1 MIQFLQDLRFAGR
14 TLLKSPGFTIAALFT
29 LALGIGA
36 NSAIFSVINTV
47 MLRPLPYPEP
57 KRLVVMW
64 GTDNRP
70 LDALMQPAAKGLPRN
85 KTLVISSLVERWRE
99 LNASFEN
106 VAYYRGW
113 IFSLTGAGEPERI
126 YAGLISS
133 SFFPALKVA
142 PALGRPFLL
151 EEEEPGK
158 DRVVILGHGFWQRR
172 FAADPGIIGKTI
184 MLDGVAH
191 TVLGVMPAGLHV
203 LLPYM
208 SDAVDLWAPISHNFT
223 PKMRWEVC
231 TAIGRLKPGIGIRQ
245 AQAEM
250 DTISKRLESE
260 SRRNV
265 GRGVNLALLSEQIAG
280 EIRPALL
287 ILFGAVGCVL
297 LIGCANL
304 ANLML
309 ARTAARYKEIAVRT
323 VLGAGR
329 LRLVRQLLTESLL
342 LALAGGALGLLLSSW
357 IVRLITLL
365 HPGHIPRLAEVRA
378 DAWVFAF
385 CLAISVLTG
394 ILFGLLPAWQF
405 SKPDV
410 NQALKEGGGRA
421 GGGSR
426 SRHWRNVLVAAEVAL
441 ALVLLTG
448 AGLLLRSFIL
458 LKAVDPGFR
467 TENLLTMSITLP
479 EATYRQPHERVAFVE
494 QVLERVRPLPAVQ
507 YAAFSNSLPMASGFS
522 LSMDFTIEGRQTT
535 GERLSVFV
543 RAVTADYFRTLAIAL
558 LKGRYFTDADFSRA
572 DAVIINQAMAR
583 RYWGPDDPVGQRLNF
598 EEKKSREIIGVV
610 ADVKNFGIESG
621 TGMEVY
627 VPFPEA
633 AYPYL
638 GLAVRTASDPTQVAA
653 AVRAAVRAVDRNLP
667 LESMRSMQQILNS
680 YVARPRFNLV
690 LLGSFAAVALL
701 LAAVG
706 IYGVIAYSVTQRTHE
721 IGVRMAMGAQPADVL
736 RQVVGHGMLPVLAGV
751 LIGVAASL
759 AATRLLTSFL
769 FSIRPNDAAT
779 FTGVTLV
786 VILIAFLA
794 SYLPA
799 RRATRV
805 DPLVA
810 LRYE

>member
-1 MIQFLQDLRFAGR
+1 MTQFLQDLRFAGR
-14 TLLKSPGFTIAALFT
+14 TLLKSRGFTLAALLT

-36 NSAIFSVINTV
+36 NSAIFSVINAV
-47 MLRPLPYPEP
+47 MLQPLPYPEP
-57 KRLVVMW
+57 GRLVVMW

-70 LDALMQPAAKGLPRN
+70 LDALMQPAAKQLPRN
-85 KTLVISSLVERWRE
+85 KTLVISSLIERWRE

-126 YAGLISS
+126 LAGLVSA
-133 SFFPALKVA
+133 SFFATLKVA
-142 PALGRPFLL
+142 PALGRTFLR
-151 EEEEPGK
+151 EEQEPGK
-158 DRVVILGHGFWQRR
+158 DRVVVLGHGLWQRR
-172 FAADPGIIGKTI
+172 FAADPGIIGRTI
-184 MLDGVAH
+184 TLDGVSH
-191 TVLGVMPAGLHV
+191 TVLGVLPAGFQV
-203 LLPYM
+203 MLPYM
-208 SDAVDLWAPISHNFT
+208 GGAVDLWAPISHNFT
-223 PKMRWEVC
+223 PKTRWEVC
-231 TAIGRLKPGIGIRQ
+231 TAIGRLKPGVHIRQ

-250 DTISKRLESE
+250 DTISKRLETE
-260 SRRNV
+260 NRRNV
-265 GRGVNLALLSEQIAG
+265 GRGVNLVPLDEQIVG

-309 ARTAARYKEIAVRT
+309 ARTAARHKEIAVRT

-329 LRLVRQLLTESLL
+329 TRLVRQLLTESVL

-357 IVRLITLL
+357 IVRLIVVL
-365 HPGHIPRLAEVRA
+365 HPGHIPRLAEVHA
-378 DAWVFAF
+378 DTRVFAF
-385 CLAISVLTG
+385 CLAISILTG
-394 ILFGLLPAWQF
+394 IVFGLLPAWQF

-458 LKAVDPGFR
+458 MKAVDPGFLP
-467 TENLLTMSITLP
+467 ENLLAMSITLP
-479 EATYRQPHERVAFVE
+479 ESTYREPQQRVAFVE
-494 QVLERVRPLPAVQ
+494 RVLERVRGLPAVQ
-507 YAAFSNSLPMASGFS
+507 HAAFSNSLPMASGFS
-522 LSMDFTIEGRQTT
+522 LTMDFTIEGRQTT

-543 RAVTADYFRTLAIAL
+543 RAVTADYFRTLGIAL
-558 LKGRYFTDADFSRA
+558 LKGRFFTEADSSRA

-583 RYWGPDDPVGQRLNF
+583 RYWGQQDPVGQRLNF
-598 EEKKSREIIGVV
+598 EGKKSREIIGVV
-610 ADVKNFGIESG
+610 ADVKNLGLESG
-621 TGMEVY
+621 TGMETY
-627 VPFPEA
+627 MPFSEA

-638 GLAVRTASDPTQVAA
+638 GLAVRTASDPMRVAA
-653 AVRAAVRAVDRNLP
+653 AIRSEVQAVDRNLP
-667 LESMRSMQQILNS
+667 LASVMSMQQILNAR
-680 YVARPRFNLV
+680 VARPRFNLV
-690 LLGSFAAVALL
+690 LLGSFAGVALL

-706 IYGVIAYSVTQRTHE
+706 IYGVISYSVTQRTHE

-736 RQVVGHGMLPVLAGV
+736 RQVAGHGMLPVLAGV
-751 LIGVAASL
+751 LIGLGMSL

-769 FSIRPNDAAT
+769 FGIRPNDATT
-779 FTGVTLV
+779 FAGVSLLV
-786 VILIAFLA
+786 VAVAFLA
-794 SYLPA
+794 SYFPA

-805 DPLVA
+805 DPLDA